1 MTKSLALEFTS
12 LITCFSIPS
21 MSLWAKK
28 GQNHGF
34 GSIFKVWLA
43 LVYFFGLIQMK
54 CFKQPLNFQAQVHD
68 LFYQTCH
75 CISKKGQNYGYGYIF
90 GLTLVWFV
98 FV

>member
-1 MTKSLALEFTS
+1 
-12 LITCFSIPS
+12 

-34 GSIFKVWLA
+34 GYIFKVWLA

-54 CFKQPLNFQAQVHD
+54 YFKQPLNFQAQVHD

-90 GLTLVWFV
+90 LVITLVWFV